1 MVTRKIDL
9 QIRPGGKRHRFRI
22 KQYETGDK
30 ALLIRLTDDGA
41 PCILPAGTPAE
52 LCFSR
57 PDGSGFSILCSVDG
71 ELLSADVTSDMTE
84 CPGKVVC
91 AVLFPLE
98 GEWLCTDEFTVS
110 IMKKEVPDN
119 ADTTDSA

>member
-9 QIRPGGKRHRFRI
+9 QIRPGGKRHHLRF
-22 KQYETGDK
+22 KQYETGEK

-41 PCILPAGTPAE
+41 PCLLPADTPAE

-57 PDGSGFSILCSVDG
+57 PDKNGFSVPCRIEEDMLATDIVP
-71 ELLSADVTSDMTE
+71 DMTE

>member
-1 MVTRKIDL
+1 MVTRNIDL
-9 QIRPGGKRHRFRI
+9 QIRPGGKRHRLRF
-22 KQYETGDK
+22 KQYETGEK

-41 PCILPAGTPAE
+41 PCTLPADTPAE

-57 PDGSGFSILCSVDG
+57 PDKNGFSVPCSVDG
-71 ELLSADVTSDMTE
+71 DLLSIDVGSDMTE

>member
-1 MVTRKIDL
+1 MVTRNIDL
-9 QIRPGGKRHRFRI
+9 QIRPGGKRHHLRF
-22 KQYETGDK
+22 KKLSDGEK
-30 ALLIRLTDDGA
+30 ALLIRLTDDGT
-41 PCILPAGTPAE
+41 PRILPAGTPAE

-57 PDGSGFSILCSVDG
+57 PDKNGFSVPCRIEEDMLAIDIVP
-71 ELLSADVTSDMTE
+71 DMTE

-91 AVLFPLE
+91 AVLFPLN
-98 GEWLCTDEFTVS
+98 GEWICTDEFTVS

>member
-9 QIRPGGKRHRFRI
+9 QIRPGGKRHRLRF
-22 KQYETGDK
+22 KQYETGEK
-30 ALLIRLTDDGA
+30 ALLIRLKDDGA
-41 PCILPAGTPAE
+41 QCLLPSGTSAQ

-57 PDGSGFSILCSVDG
+57 PDKNGFSVPCSVDG
-71 ELLSADVTSDMTE
+71 DLLSIDIVPDMTE

-91 AVLFPLE
+91 TVLFPLN
-98 GEWLCTDEFTVS
+98 GEWICTDEFTVS